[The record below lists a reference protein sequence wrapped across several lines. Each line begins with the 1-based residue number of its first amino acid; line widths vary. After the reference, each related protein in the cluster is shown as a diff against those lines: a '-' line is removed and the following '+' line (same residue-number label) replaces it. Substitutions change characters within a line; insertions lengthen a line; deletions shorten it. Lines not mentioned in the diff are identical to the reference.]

1 MTLALLT
8 LAALLNTPSHAPADS
23 LVGRVTDSRGR
34 PLAHAA
40 VRIPQLRRLAETDAN
55 GRFRF
60 ADVPLGRWTVS
71 VTDIGYA
78 PGTST
83 VDLTRNSSRFEF
95 RLTEAPVELPTLVS
109 TGTPDPLTP
118 LATPLSSSTMESDL
132 LRRSQSVSIARAV
145 ENLPGVRSVTTGSQI
160 AKPMIRGLSGQRVLV
175 LDGGHRL
182 EDYSWSD
189 EDGPSLDA
197 RLAGRV
203 EVIRGPTSLLYGA
216 DAIGGVVNAV
226 PDPLPELGP
235 GGNSWHRISVEQSVA
250 SNNAETGT
258 TLRYE
263 RGSAGHGFRANVVG
277 RRAASLHTPDGE
289 LDNTGF
295 GAVNGDI
302 AWGSR
307 GSRGS
312 FTIRGAHYGGEF
324 RLLEATGPAAAIRLR
339 PEAEEEGPVRK
350 ARDERLQLDALRL
363 AGAWRLEANAQ
374 FQQHSLVEVSDDANP
389 AAGAGK
395 ETVAFDLLLNTLT
408 AGLSA
413 HRTIAG
419 HLLTTVGVSAL
430 HQTNDTRGPIALVP
444 AGTTNNAAGFAV
456 VEHRTTRWSMLA
468 GLRGDR
474 SSLDA
479 DANSSLSSAGERRN
493 FHALTGNFGV
503 VFRPVDGWSISANA
517 GRGWRAPNL
526 FELYSNGPKLSE
538 ARYEIGEPLLV
549 TESANNLEASIRW
562 QRPRL
567 RGEITGYRNSIDNY
581 IFITPTG
588 ANAGGLAVYRYRQTD
603 ARLTGGEAS
612 LEVDPIAS
620 LTVRAR
626 VDGVRT
632 LDRTNDTP
640 LPLTPPVRTLVG
652 VEWHAPAF
660 GWAGRAHLGA
670 DLIGVARQ
678 DRLGSYD
685 LPTAGYSLLEISAG
699 FDRAV
704 LGRSLSMELTIHN
717 ATNTSYRDF
726 LSRYKAFALNPGRD
740 IVLRLATTL

>member
-1 MTLALLT
+1 MSLALLA
-8 LAALLNTPSHAPADS
+8 LAALLNTPPATDADS
-23 LVGRVTDSRGR
+23 LIGRVTDGRGR
-34 PLAHAA
+34 PLAHAL
-40 VRIPQLRRLAETDAN
+40 VRIPQLRRLAETDAS

-60 ADVPLGRWTVS
+60 ADLPRGRWTLS

-78 PGTST
+78 PGSTS
-83 VDLTRNSSRFEF
+83 VDFGSSTSGFEI
-95 RLTEAPVELPTLVS
+95 RLTEAPVELPALVS
-109 TGTPDPLTP
+109 TGTPDPTTP
-118 LATPLSSSTMESDL
+118 LTTPLSSATMESDR
-132 LRRSQSVSIARAV
+132 LRRNQSVSIARAI
-145 ENLPGVRSVTTGSQI
+145 EDLPGVRSVTTGSQI
-160 AKPMIRGLSGQRVLV
+160 AKPLIRGLSGQRVLV

-216 DAIGGVVNAV
+216 DALGGVVNAV
-226 PDPLPELGP
+226 PDPLPESGP
-235 GGNSWHRISVEQSVA
+235 MGNSWHRISVEQSVA

-263 RGSAGHGFRANVVG
+263 RGSASHGFRANVVG

-295 GAVNGDI
+295 GAVNGDL

-307 GSRGS
+307 GSKGS

-324 RLLEATGPAAAIRLR
+324 RLLEATGPAPAIRLR
-339 PEAEEEGPVRK
+339 NEPQEEGPVRK

-389 AAGAGK
+389 TAGAGK

-408 AGLSA
+408 AGLTA
-413 HRTIAG
+413 HRAIAG

-444 AGTTNNAAGFAV
+444 AGTTNNAAAFAV
-456 VEHRTTRWSMLA
+456 VEHRTTRWSLLA
-468 GLRGDR
+468 GVRGDR

-479 DANSSLSSAGERRN
+479 EANSSLSLGAEHRT
-493 FHALTGNFGV
+493 FHAVTGNFGLL
-503 VFRPVDGWSISANA
+503 FRPVDGWSISANA

-538 ARYEIGEPLLV
+538 ARYEIGEPSLA
-549 TESANNLEASIRW
+549 TEVGTNIEASIRW

-567 RGEITGYRNSIDNY
+567 RGELTGYRNSIDNY
-581 IFITPTG
+581 IYISPTG

-620 LTVRAR
+620 ITVRAR
-626 VDGVRT
+626 VDGVRA
-632 LDRTNDTP
+632 LDRTNEAP
-640 LPLTPPVRTLVG
+640 LPLTPPIRTLVG

-660 GWAGRAHLGA
+660 GWAGRAHVGA

-678 DRLGSYD
+678 DRLGTYD

-704 LGRSLSMELTIHN
+704 LGRSLAMELTIHN
-717 ATNTSYRDF
+717 ATNASYRDF

-740 IVLRLATTL
+740 IMLRVSTTL